1 MALIETLSWLVGVK
15 SPIGFE
21 EELCDLIEER
31 LGGLP
36 VQRVGNGLVVGQRTD
51 RPLILLAGHI
61 DTVPHQ
67 GQPAPYVEAGR
78 MHGLGT
84 TDMKSGLAVMIHL
97 LEDAEV
103 QSGPYDVVGLF
114 YDQEEGPVLD
124 NQLSTIMETV
134 PWLCDAEFGV
144 VLEPTDLEIEVGCN
158 GAINVILRVH
168 GKSAH
173 AARPWNGVNAITK
186 AIPMLQALEEFA
198 DRPVEIDGLVFHE
211 VMNPTLVKGGVAR
224 NVLPKDFEVN
234 VNYRFPPNCSLAEAQ
249 ERLRAVVG
257 AYVDEIEFTD
267 LAPSGPVPA
276 HNQHLD
282 RLEAVSGAKR
292 HPKQGWT
299 DVAQLAQ
306 FGVEAINYGPGD
318 PSLSHQVEESVELS
332 NLGTAFGVLKAFLT
346 Q

>member
-15 SPIGFE
+15 SPIGDE
-21 EELCDLIEER
+21 EKLCGAIAQR
-31 LGGLP
+31 FSGLP
-36 VQRVGNGLVVGQRTD
+36 VQRIGNGLVVGQRTG
-51 RPLILLAGHI
+51 RPLLLLAGHI

-67 GQPAPYVEAGR
+67 GQPPPYVEAGR
-78 MHGLGT
+78 MYGLGT

-97 LEDAEV
+97 LEDVDV
-103 QSGPYDVVGLF
+103 QAGPYDVVGVF
-114 YDQEEGPVLD
+114 YDQEEGPILD
-124 NQLSTIMETV
+124 NQLSTIMEAV
-134 PWLCDAEFGV
+134 PWLSEAEFGV

-158 GAINVILRVH
+158 GAINAILRVH

-173 AARPWNGVNAITK
+173 AARPWNGINAITK

-224 NVLPKDFEVN
+224 NVLPKDLEVN

-249 ERLRAVVG
+249 DRLRAVVG
-257 AYVDEIEFTD
+257 DHVDEIEFTD
-267 LAPSGPVPA
+267 LAPSGPVPTD
-276 HNQHLD
+276 NLHLD
-282 RLEAVSGAKR
+282 RLAAISGAKR

-318 PSLSHQVEESVELS
+318 PSLSHQVEESVELD
-332 NLGTAFGVLKAFLT
+332 NLGTAFEVLKAFLT
-346 Q
+346 